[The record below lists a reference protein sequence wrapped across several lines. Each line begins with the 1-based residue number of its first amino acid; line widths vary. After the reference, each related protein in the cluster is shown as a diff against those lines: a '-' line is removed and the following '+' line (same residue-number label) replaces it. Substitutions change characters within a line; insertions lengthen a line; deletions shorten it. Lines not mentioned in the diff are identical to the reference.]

1 MSDERRHRGPH
12 PSDASLFAPEKLPA
26 LREAVADLSW
36 LRGRGYGDDGAIKLV
51 GDRYQ
56 LRERARIAIGRC
68 AASEHD
74 ATARRARRTTVD
86 RIAPEPLTLDG
97 FNVLVTG
104 EAALSG
110 GVILRGRDGALRDL
124 ASVHGTYRRVE
135 ETEVVIA
142 ALVDVLA
149 HVPRTTWLLDRPVS
163 NSGRLAARLRDACP
177 AWQVELVDAVD
188 PVLAKTPGVI
198 ATSDSWILDRG
209 GAWVDLPA
217 AIIAARDARAWIV
230 DLT

>member
-1 MSDERRHRGPH
+1 MSHRGPH
-12 PSDASLFAPEKLPA
+12 PKDASLFAPAALPA

-56 LRERARIAIGRC
+56 LRERARIAMGRC
-68 AASEHD
+68 AASARD
-74 ATARRARRTTVD
+74 AEARRARKITID
-86 RIAPEPLTLDG
+86 RIDGPLTLDG

-124 ASVHGTYRRVE
+124 SSVHGTYRRVE
-135 ETEVVIA
+135 ETDVVIA
-142 ALVDVLA
+142 ALATLLA
-149 HVPRTTWLLDRPVS
+149 KVERVTWLLDRPVS
-163 NSGRLAARLRDACP
+163 NSGRLAARLRDAD
-177 AWQVELVDAVD
+177 ARWQVELVDAVD

-198 ATSDSWILDRG
+198 ATSDSWILDRC
-209 GAWVDLPA
+209 GAWIDLPA
-217 AIIAARDARAWIV
+217 AIIASRAPDAPEAWV
-230 DLT
+230 VEL